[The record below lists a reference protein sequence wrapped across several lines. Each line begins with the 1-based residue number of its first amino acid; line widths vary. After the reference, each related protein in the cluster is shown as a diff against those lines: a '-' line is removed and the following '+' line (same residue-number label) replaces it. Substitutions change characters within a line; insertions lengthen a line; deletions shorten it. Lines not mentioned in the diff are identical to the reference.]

1 MSRRAHQHVTP
12 ILAEINPKYSL
23 RLLNA
28 PADKSRTG
36 RVAVASISERF
47 DPNFRRR
54 RGYA

>member
-47 DPNFRRR
+47 DPNFPRR